1 VIAGSYENGMTPAC
15 PKCLELSKSRG
26 EGTKSLRA
34 GDVFGLIP
42 DVVLYNDNRADLSN
56 INQAV
61 QVDVRKVDCLLVIG
75 TSLSTNS
82 SRNLFKDFSKHAKSV
97 FVVNKYQSKFLTN
110 WYITANTKE
119 TRNQTCHLF
128 ENDCDTIF
136 QYYL

>member
-1 VIAGSYENGMTPAC
+1 MTPAF

-75 TSLSTNS
+75 T
-82 SRNLFKDFSKHAKSV
+82 
-97 FVVNKYQSKFLTN
+97 
-110 WYITANTKE
+110 
-119 TRNQTCHLF
+119 
-128 ENDCDTIF
+128 
-136 QYYL
+136 